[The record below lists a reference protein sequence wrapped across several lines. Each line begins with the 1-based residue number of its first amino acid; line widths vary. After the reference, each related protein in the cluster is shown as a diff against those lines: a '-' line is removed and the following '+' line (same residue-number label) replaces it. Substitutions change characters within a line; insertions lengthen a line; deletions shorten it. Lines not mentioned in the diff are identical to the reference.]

1 MSLDQVP
8 GWAEIATGCLV
19 LLGSSMALLGSLG
32 VLRLRTFFQRIHA
45 TTLGSTMGC
54 WSMATATLVY
64 SSAVEQRPVV
74 HAVLISVFVGITIPV
89 TTIFLMR
96 AALFRKRQA
105 GNQRIPGNLTA
116 PREGGSADD
125 VRH

>member
-1 MSLDQVP
+1 MGIDQVP
-8 GWAEIATGCLV
+8 GWAEIVTGCLV
-19 LLGSSMALLGSLG
+19 LLGSFMALLGSVG
-32 VLRLRTFFQRIHA
+32 VLRLKTFFQRIHA

-54 WSMATATLVY
+54 WSMATATLIY
-64 SSAVEQRPVV
+64 SSAVENRPVV

-116 PREGGSADD
+116 PADGGSDSEL
-125 VRH
+125 RH